1 MFISIRSL
9 VPLFIAGT
17 FMGGMQNGP
26 LADAAKL
33 APVVETPCHSGGHH
47 HLPKFG
53 FSSRT
58 VYGVGEQVVRVRC
71 RGLAAN
77 MGLKRGD
84 IILALNGMPLTFR
97 GAWNHALQD
106 AVDEDGWVQLE
117 IQDVDT
123 GGIAYRQTRVAGYGP
138 VTSKQGMVG
147 RGPPVVVST
156 VGPTTGKSQKEEP
169 SPHHSQ
175 RNAESQK
182 GSNSWK
188 RITVLGEKKQ

>member
-1 MFISIRSL
+1 MFISICSL
-9 VPLFIAGT
+9 VPLLVAGT
-17 FMGGMQNGP
+17 FMGGIRNSP

-47 HLPKFG
+47 QLPKFG

-58 VYGVGEQVVRVRC
+58 VWGVGEQVVRIRC

-84 IILALNGMPLTFR
+84 IILALNGMRLTFR
-97 GAWNHALQD
+97 GAWNHALRD

-117 IQDVDT
+117 IQDADT

-138 VTSKQGMVG
+138 VASKQGMVG
-147 RGPPVVVST
+147 RGPPVVVSA
-156 VGPTTGKSQKEEP
+156 VGPTTGTSQKEEP
-169 SPHHSQ
+169 SPDHSQ
-175 RNAESQK
+175 RNAKFHK

-188 RITVLGEKKQ
+188 QITVLGEKKQ

>member
-1 MFISIRSL
+1 MFLSIRSL
-9 VPLFIAGT
+9 VPLLVAGT
-17 FMGGMQNGP
+17 FMGGMRNSP

-33 APVVETPCHSGGHH
+33 APVVETPCHAGGHH

-53 FSSRT
+53 FSTRT
-58 VYGVGEQVVRVRC
+58 VWGVGEQVVRVRC
-71 RGLAAN
+71 QGLAAN

-84 IILALNGMPLTFR
+84 IILALDGMPLTFR
-97 GAWNHALQD
+97 GAWNHALRD
-106 AVDEDGWVQLE
+106 AVGRGGWVQLE
-117 IQDVDT
+117 IQDIDT
-123 GGIAYRQTRVAGYGP
+123 GGITYRQTWLGGYGP

-147 RGPPVVVST
+147 RGPPMVVSA

-175 RNAESQK
+175 RNDESHK

-188 RITVLGEKKQ
+188 RITRLGEEKQ